1 MEEKLRFVYDYER
14 EEGTMWDLC
23 SRFGVSRETG
33 YVWLRRYREQGA
45 RGLVELDR
53 AARRHPNQTSPDVER
68 AVVELRGAHMRW
80 GPRKLKRILER
91 DHFLTEVLWGEP
103 IGLLPLGGNLFHI
116 YFANRPLAG
125 FDAGRGTVVDIN
137 HPGWRKIKDKNL
149 PGNQKLSGIRPV

>member
-80 GPRKLKRILER
+80 GPRKLKRILSGTTSSPR
-91 DHFLTEVLWGEP
+91 SCGESP
-103 IGLLPLGGNLFHI
+103 SDCSRSAATCSTSTSQTAPWQ
-116 YFANRPLAG
+116 ASTP
-125 FDAGRGTVVDIN
+125 DAA
-137 HPGWRKIKDKNL
+137 PW
-149 PGNQKLSGIRPV
+149 

>member
-1 MEEKLRFVYDYER
+1 MHRTLKQDVRV
-14 EEGTMWDLC
+14 
-23 SRFGVSRETG
+23 
-33 YVWLRRYREQGA
+33 A
-45 RGLVELDR
+45 RSWRAQQRELDR
-53 AARRHPNQTSPDVER
+53 FRQDFNHVRPHEALNMQTPAAVYGPSPRPYPERLPEVQYPDGMELR
-68 AVVELRGAHMRW
+68 AVT
-80 GPRKLKRILER
+80 
-91 DHFLTEVLWGEP
+91 DHGYFSWKGKHIFLTEVLWGEP